1 MSKTYTTMST
11 GLTTANKTVVGAINE
26 VNNKIGEMKIYTSL
40 DQLSLTSGITTTTI
54 FNAMPNNSLLR
65 IEVVDNAVV
74 TDIPKNTNGVL
85 MIDKVSNNNVTI
97 EYKITSGELYIGVL
111 TIGDTTSLSW
121 KRLCSA
127 TEDDYK
133 SGYIWIS
140 KYMPAGAT
148 GVSFYLSYSVKN
160 GICFVS
166 CGGSLTTSA
175 VFTEGS
181 KIDLSQTAW
190 SQNTGKTLF
199 PKSTSY
205 ISTKLYSDKNN
216 TSSVLSLQITENGEV
231 YMAHS
236 GSLITD
242 GNDYWYGSLVYP
254 IAD

>member
-1 MSKTYTTMST
+1 MISQIPIDLILSK
-11 GLTTANKTVVGAINE
+11 NDPE
-26 VNNKIGEMKIYTSL
+26 VL
-40 DQLSLTSGITTTTI
+40 ITPFSILFET
-54 FNAMPNNSLLR
+54 
-65 IEVVDNAVV
+65 
-74 TDIPKNTNGVL
+74 
-85 MIDKVSNNNVTI
+85 
-97 EYKITSGELYIGVL
+97 
-111 TIGDTTSLSW
+111 
-121 KRLCSA
+121 
-127 TEDDYK
+127 
-133 SGYIWIS
+133 
-140 KYMPAGAT
+140 
-148 GVSFYLSYSVKN
+148 
-160 GICFVS
+160 
-166 CGGSLTTSA
+166 SLTTSA

-242 GNDYWYGSLVYP
+242 GNDYWHGSLVYP